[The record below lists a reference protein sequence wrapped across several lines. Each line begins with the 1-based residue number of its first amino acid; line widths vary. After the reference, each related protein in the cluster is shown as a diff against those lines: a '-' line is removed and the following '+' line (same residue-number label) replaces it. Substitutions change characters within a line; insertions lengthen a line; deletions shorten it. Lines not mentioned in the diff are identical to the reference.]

1 MEDGEESS
9 EVCSKTAYEVPVATF
24 WGSIKRSQKNVHDS
38 FTKSQVMLLLCMWF
52 GILNGSSHL
61 TQIQHHILLLTRLKF
76 IFDLCDRN
84 ESEMNKHGHKRTHT
98 QKSIRFSLKTR
109 PTDAHRMVG
118 EKILNTIV
126 RVDVRATILTYY
138 PFCCLHEMT

>member
-84 ESEMNKHGHKRTHT
+84 ESEMNKYGHKRTHT
-98 QKSIRFSLKTR
+98 EIDSIQPKNSANRRTGWLEKKYSIRLF
-109 PTDAHRMVG
+109 
-118 EKILNTIV
+118 E
-126 RVDVRATILTYY
+126 
-138 PFCCLHEMT
+138 

>member
-109 PTDAHRMVG
+109 PTDAQDGWR
-118 EKILNTIV
+118 KNTQYDCSSRCACYDIDLLSILLF
-126 RVDVRATILTYY
+126 A
-138 PFCCLHEMT
+138 